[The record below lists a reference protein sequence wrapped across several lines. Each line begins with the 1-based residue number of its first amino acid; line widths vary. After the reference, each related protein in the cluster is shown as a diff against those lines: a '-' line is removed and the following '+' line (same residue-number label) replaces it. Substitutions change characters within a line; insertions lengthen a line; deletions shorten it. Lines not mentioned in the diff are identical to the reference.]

1 VLQSMLSQATPS
13 VVDLDDGQPKVPK
26 TEEVKGA
33 EPTQQA
39 RVNTQLRNDRA
50 RLATLLAHYTPDHP
64 DVRKLKKQ
72 IEREEAAE
80 AVLVAAEAAKR
91 DAAPVEVA
99 PKATAPAAPA
109 PPVRAAAP
117 PASHGNPVIQSQLN
131 TLEVEI
137 AKHKEESQR
146 LTKQV
151 AVFQS
156 KLSAIPVREQEI
168 TQLVRDYEISK
179 SHYAQLL
186 GQQLSAETA
195 TQLEI
200 RQKGEKFEVLDPGQV
215 AERPS
220 RPNRTLINGAGV
232 GAGLILGILLAVGSE
247 LLGISITSPEDLS
260 AAVGVPVLEV
270 IPLILTRVDR
280 RRRTRRR
287 LITSA
292 SAAMAVLAVCMIL
305 FYRSQI

>member
-1 VLQSMLSQATPS
+1 
-13 VVDLDDGQPKVPK
+13 
-26 TEEVKGA
+26 
-33 EPTQQA
+33 
-39 RVNTQLRNDRA
+39 
-50 RLATLLAHYTPDHP
+50 
-64 DVRKLKKQ
+64 
-72 IEREEAAE
+72 
-80 AVLVAAEAAKR
+80 VAAEAAKR